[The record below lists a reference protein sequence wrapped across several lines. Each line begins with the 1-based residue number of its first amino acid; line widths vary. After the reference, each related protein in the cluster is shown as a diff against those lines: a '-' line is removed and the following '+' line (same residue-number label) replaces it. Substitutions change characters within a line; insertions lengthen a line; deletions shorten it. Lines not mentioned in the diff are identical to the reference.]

1 MIRYIKSLIHVAMI
15 FVYGI
20 FSSCNYLNVN
30 DYFTDTLNY
39 DSIFKN
45 KINLQQ
51 YMWGTAAF
59 FADEGAI
66 WGNSPVP
73 GILATDEAF
82 SQWDISEYSGLQFTL
97 GKITADNLE
106 NLNNWPQMYK
116 IIRKCN
122 NILSR
127 INECK
132 DLTSLEER
140 EILGYTHFMRGYA
153 YYNLLMNFG
162 PVVIVKEILETNE
175 QPEYYNYPRAT
186 YDESVDYICEE
197 LELAAKYM
205 PLTVPL
211 STFGRPT
218 RGAALGLIARLR
230 LQQASPMFNGGSV
243 AKTHFG
249 SWKRTTDNAFYI
261 SQVYDEKKWALAAHA
276 AKRIIDMGIY
286 ELHIVKRSESTPP
299 LPTGVPTADF
309 PDGAGNID
317 AFKSYSD
324 MFTGEALSHKNPE
337 FVWARMS
344 GNVRKYTQQVFPIH
358 MGGWNG
364 ICIPQKIV
372 DAFYMYDGRD
382 IHESSS
388 EYPYDESSFDVNNKL
403 GSSFS
408 GYQLGGVNSNING
421 MYLNREMRFYACV
434 GFSER
439 FWPGLSTS
447 DGTRRNQTI
456 TYYKGGSA
464 GKDLTDGDIRNYPIT
479 GYVPVKY
486 IHKDDNWKG
495 DNSETLDK
503 PFPIIRYAEILL
515 IYVEALNNLTSSHT
529 ITDEDGKQ
537 YVYSRNTAEMAKY
550 FNMVRYRA
558 GLPGLTANELASKD
572 KIFDII
578 VKERMIEFFH
588 ENRRYYDV
596 RRWGIYENVDKEPIV
611 GMNTEEYKANYYQR
625 VVVNHSISRNRKVER
640 RMIFLPI
647 SRQEIRKVP
656 KMDQNPGWDK

>member
-1 MIRYIKSLIHVAMI
+1 MIRYIKSLILVAMI
-15 FVYGI
+15 SVYGI

-39 DSIFKN
+39 DSIFQN

-66 WGNSPVP
+66 WGSSSVP
-73 GILATDEAF
+73 GVLATDEAF
-82 SQWDISEYSGLQFTL
+82 SQWDIPEYPGLQFTL
-97 GKITADNLE
+97 GKITADNLGSM
-106 NLNNWPQMYK
+106 NNWPQMYK

-186 YDESVDYICEE
+186 YDESVNYICDE

-249 SWKRTTDNAFYI
+249 SWKRTTDNVSYI

-286 ELHIVKRSESTPP
+286 ELHIVKRGEGTPP
-299 LPTGVPTADF
+299 LPNGVSTADF
-309 PDGAGNID
+309 PDGAGNVD

-324 MFTGEALSHKNPE
+324 MFTGEALSHKNTE
-337 FVWARMS
+337 FVWGRMS
-344 GNVRKYTQQVFPIH
+344 SSVRSYTLQVFPIH

-364 ICIPQKIV
+364 ICVPQKIV
-372 DAFYMYDGRD
+372 DAFYMYDGRN
-382 IHESSS
+382 INESSK
-388 EYPYDESSFDVNNKL
+388 EYPYDENSFDVNNKL
-403 GSSFS
+403 GSTFS
-408 GYQLGGVNSNING
+408 GYQLGGGNSNING
-421 MYLNREMRFYACV
+421 MYLNREMRFYACI

-495 DNSETLDK
+495 DNAETLDK

-558 GLPGLTANELASKD
+558 GLPGLTANELASRD

-596 RRWGIYENVDKEPIV
+596 RRWGIYENVDKESII

-656 KMDQNPGWDK
+656 KMDQNPGWEN